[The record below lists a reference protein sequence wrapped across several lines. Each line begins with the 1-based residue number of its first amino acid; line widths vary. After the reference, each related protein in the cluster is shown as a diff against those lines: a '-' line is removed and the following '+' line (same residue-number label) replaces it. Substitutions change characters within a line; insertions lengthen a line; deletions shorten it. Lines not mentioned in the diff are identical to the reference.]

1 MSNLKVWYGWA
12 KLNKVRKREAI
23 SVIFENGKQ
32 SSERTDGFIRKM
44 QNTVY
49 VRYQTDEEAKDAVS
63 KSRMFTEYNIF
74 MDDKAIR
81 NSLDFALW
89 ENSEA
94 EAHPKSP
101 WISTNER
108 LPDIS
113 VDVFLHARNGSLLVG
128 HLAVFNADKRWII
141 LTDDCWREIDYVDYW
156 MPIPELPKGGGE

>member
-1 MSNLKVWYGWA
+1 MSNLRVWYGWA
-12 KLNKVRKREAI
+12 KLNKIRKREAI

-49 VRYQTDEEAKDAVS
+49 VRYQTEEESKDAAG

-94 EAHPKSP
+94 DANNVSA
-101 WISTNER
+101 NER
-108 LPDIS
+108 AVIEKKLRTAYMSAHRLYKEPDPNFAKIQ
-113 VDVFLHARNGSLLVG
+113 
-128 HLAVFNADKRWII
+128 I
-141 LTDDCWREIDYVDYW
+141 LKYSQKVTEPVQL
-156 MPIPELPKGGGE
+156 ELF

>member
-1 MSNLKVWYGWA
+1 MSNLRVWYGWA

-49 VRYQTDEEAKDAVS
+49 VRYQTDDEAKDAVS

-81 NSLDFALW
+81 NSLNFALW

-94 EAHPKSP
+94 DANNVSA
-101 WISTNER
+101 NER
-108 LPDIS
+108 AVIEKKLRTAYMSAHRLYKEPDPNFAKIQIFKYS
-113 VDVFLHARNGSLLVG
+113 QKV
-128 HLAVFNADKRWII
+128 
-141 LTDDCWREIDYVDYW
+141 TE
-156 MPIPELPKGGGE
+156 PIQLELF

>member
-1 MSNLKVWYGWA
+1 MSNLRVWYGWA

-94 EAHPKSP
+94 DANNVSA
-101 WISTNER
+101 NER
-108 LPDIS
+108 AVIEAKLRTAYMSAHRLYKEPDPNFAKIQIFKYS
-113 VDVFLHARNGSLLVG
+113 HKV
-128 HLAVFNADKRWII
+128 
-141 LTDDCWREIDYVDYW
+141 TE
-156 MPIPELPKGGGE
+156 PIQLELF

>member
-1 MSNLKVWYGWA
+1 MSNLRVWYGWA
-12 KLNKVRKREAI
+12 KLNKIRKREAI

-49 VRYQTDEEAKDAVS
+49 VRYQTDEEAKDAEG

-94 EAHPKSP
+94 DANNVSA
-101 WISTNER
+101 NER
-108 LPDIS
+108 AVIEAKLRAAYMSAHRQYKEPDPHFAMIQIRKFS
-113 VDVFLHARNGSLLVG
+113 TKNQEPVQL
-128 HLAVFNADKRWII
+128 
-141 LTDDCWREIDYVDYW
+141 
-156 MPIPELPKGGGE
+156 ELFK

>member
-1 MSNLKVWYGWA
+1 MSNLRVWYGWA
-12 KLNKVRKREAI
+12 KLNKIRKREAI

-49 VRYQTDEEAKDAVS
+49 VRYQTDEEAKDAKS

-94 EAHPKSP
+94 DANNVSANARAVIEAKLRAAYMSAHRQYKEPDPSFAMIQIRKFSNEKQEP
-101 WISTNER
+101 VQLKISF
-108 LPDIS
+108 
-113 VDVFLHARNGSLLVG
+113 V
-128 HLAVFNADKRWII
+128 
-141 LTDDCWREIDYVDYW
+141 
-156 MPIPELPKGGGE
+156 

>member
-1 MSNLKVWYGWA
+1 MSNLRVWYGWA

-94 EAHPKSP
+94 DANNVSA
-101 WISTNER
+101 NER
-108 LPDIS
+108 
-113 VDVFLHARNGSLLVG
+113 
-128 HLAVFNADKRWII
+128 AVIEAKLRTAYMSAHRLYKEPNPNFAKIQI
-141 LTDDCWREIDYVDYW
+141 FKYSHKVTE
-156 MPIPELPKGGGE
+156 PIQLELF

>member
-1 MSNLKVWYGWA
+1 MSNLRVWYGWA
-12 KLNKVRKREAI
+12 KLNKIRKREAI

-94 EAHPKSP
+94 DANNVSA
-101 WISTNER
+101 NER
-108 LPDIS
+108 AVIEAKLRAAYMSAHRQYKEPDPNFAMIQIRKFS
-113 VDVFLHARNGSLLVG
+113 NKKQKPVQL
-128 HLAVFNADKRWII
+128 
-141 LTDDCWREIDYVDYW
+141 
-156 MPIPELPKGGGE
+156 ELFK

>member
-94 EAHPKSP
+94 DANNVSA
-101 WISTNER
+101 NER
-108 LPDIS
+108 AVIEAKLRTAYMSAHRLYKEPDPNFAKIQIFKYS
-113 VDVFLHARNGSLLVG
+113 HKV
-128 HLAVFNADKRWII
+128 
-141 LTDDCWREIDYVDYW
+141 TE
-156 MPIPELPKGGGE
+156 PIQLELF

>member
-1 MSNLKVWYGWA
+1 MSNLRVWYGWA
-12 KLNKVRKREAI
+12 KLNKIRKREAI

-74 MDDKAIR
+74 MDDKAIK

-89 ENSEA
+89 VNSEA
-94 EAHPKSP
+94 DANNVSAK
-101 WISTNER
+101 ER
-108 LPDIS
+108 AVIEEKLRTAYMADHRQYKEPDPNFAMIQICKFS
-113 VDVFLHARNGSLLVG
+113 NKKQKPVQL
-128 HLAVFNADKRWII
+128 
-141 LTDDCWREIDYVDYW
+141 
-156 MPIPELPKGGGE
+156 ELFK

>member
-12 KLNKVRKREAI
+12 KLNKIRKREAV

-94 EAHPKSP
+94 DANNVSA
-101 WISTNER
+101 NER
-108 LPDIS
+108 AVIEAKLRTAYMSAHRLYKEPDPNFAKIQIFKYS
-113 VDVFLHARNGSLLVG
+113 HKV
-128 HLAVFNADKRWII
+128 
-141 LTDDCWREIDYVDYW
+141 TE
-156 MPIPELPKGGGE
+156 PIQLELF

>member
-1 MSNLKVWYGWA
+1 MSNLRVWYGWA
-12 KLNKVRKREAI
+12 KLNKIRKREAI

-94 EAHPKSP
+94 DANNVSA
-101 WISTNER
+101 NER
-108 LPDIS
+108 AVIEAKLRTAYMSAHRLYKEPDPNFAKIQIFKYS
-113 VDVFLHARNGSLLVG
+113 HKV
-128 HLAVFNADKRWII
+128 
-141 LTDDCWREIDYVDYW
+141 TE
-156 MPIPELPKGGGE
+156 PIQLELF